1 MGEDYPM
8 AAEHKLAPEMIATLR
23 KVSTDTLTGELIRL
37 AGMRSR
43 AVRHVRPIDPA
54 CCTFIGPAYTLRYV
68 PLREDH
74 AGRASVVSPGSPLLG
89 TMDKVPAGSV
99 VVMDMGGDDSSG
111 AIGDVIAA
119 RLKSLGVVGVVA
131 DGGMRDGMAITAM
144 GLPVWCRAVAAP
156 PSPRSL
162 MAVGVQ
168 EIIGCGGVMVEPA
181 DIVVADGDGVV
192 VIPRHLVEQVAHEG
206 AEHEEIEIWIRA
218 QIEKGA
224 PLKGLYPPTEE
235 VFARWRKERG

>member
-1 MGEDYPM
+1 M
-8 AAEHKLAPEMIATLR
+8 AEHTLAPELVATLR
-23 KVSTDTLTGELIRL
+23 KVSTDTMTGELIRL

-43 AVRHVRPIDPA
+43 ALRGVRPIDPK
-54 CCTFIGPAYTLRYV
+54 CCTFIGPAYTVRYV

-74 AGRASVVSPGSPLLG
+74 AARASVVSPGSPLLG

-99 VVMDMGGDDSSG
+99 VVMDMGGDDTSG
-111 AIGDVIAA
+111 AIGDVIMA
-119 RLKSLGVVGVVA
+119 RLITLGVAGVVV

-144 GLPVWCRAVAAP
+144 TMPVWCRAIAAP

-168 EIIGCGGVMVEPA
+168 EVIGCGGVMVEPG
-181 DIVVADGDGVV
+181 DVVVADGDGVA
-192 VIPRHLVEQVAHEG
+192 VIPRHLADEVARDG
-206 AEHEEIEIWIRA
+206 AEHEEIEVWIRA

-224 PLKGLYPPTEE
+224 PLKGLYPPTDE
-235 VFARWRKERG
+235 VFARWRKEKKSSAG

>member
-1 MGEDYPM
+1 MSAGDKI
-8 AAEHKLAPEMIATLR
+8 AAETLQLLR
-23 KVSTDTLTGELIRL
+23 KVSTDTITGELMRI

-43 AVRHVRPIDPA
+43 AVRNVRPIDPA
-54 CCTFIGPAYTLRYV
+54 NCTFIGPAYTVRYV

-74 AGRASVVSPGSPLLG
+74 AARASVVSPGSPLLG
-89 TMDKVPAGSV
+89 TMDQVPAGSV
-99 VVMDMGGDDSSG
+99 VIMDMGGDDSSG

-119 RLKSLGVVGVVA
+119 RLKALGVVGVVA

-144 GLPVWCRAVAAP
+144 QLPVWCRAVAAP

-168 EIIGCGGVMVEPA
+168 EVIGCGGVMVEPA
-181 DIVVADGDGVV
+181 DVVVADGDGVV
-192 VIPRHLVEQVAHEG
+192 VIPRHLVEKVAHEG
-206 AEHEEIEIWIRA
+206 AEHEDIEIWIRG

-235 VFARWRKERG
+235 VFARWRKEKK

>member
-1 MGEDYPM
+1 MTAD
-8 AAEHKLAPEMIATLR
+8 HKLASGLIETLR
-23 KVSTDTLTGELIRL
+23 KVSTDTITGELMRI
-37 AGMRSR
+37 AGMRTR
-43 AVRHVRPIDPA
+43 AVHGVRPIDPA
-54 CCTFIGPAYTLRYV
+54 CCTFIGPAYTVRYV

-74 AGRASVVSPGSPLLG
+74 ATRASVVSPGSPLLG
-89 TMDKVPAGSV
+89 SMDKVPAGSV
-99 VVMDMGGDDSSG
+99 VVMDMGRDDTSG

-119 RLKSLGVVGVVA
+119 RLKALGVVGVVA

-168 EIIGCGGVMVEPA
+168 EVIGCGGVMVEPG
-181 DIVVADGDGVV
+181 DIVVADGDGVA
-192 VIPRHLVEQVAHEG
+192 VIPRHLAEKVAREG

-218 QIEKGA
+218 RIEKGA
-224 PLKGLYPPTEE
+224 PLEGHYPPTDE
-235 VFARWRKERG
+235 VFTRWRKERK

>member
-1 MGEDYPM
+1 MTAD
-8 AAEHKLAPEMIATLR
+8 HKLAPGLIETLR
-23 KVSTDTLTGELIRL
+23 KVSTDTITGELMRI
-37 AGMRSR
+37 AGMRTR
-43 AVRHVRPIDPA
+43 AVHGVRPIDPA
-54 CCTFIGPAYTLRYV
+54 CCTFIGPAYTVRYV

-74 AGRASVVSPGSPLLG
+74 ATRASVVSPGSPLLG

-99 VVMDMGGDDSSG
+99 VVMDMGRDDTSG

-119 RLKSLGVVGVVA
+119 RLKALGVVGVVA

-144 GLPVWCRAVAAP
+144 GLPVWCRAIAAP

-168 EIIGCGGVMVEPA
+168 EVIGCGGVMVEPG
-181 DIVVADGDGVV
+181 DIVVADGDGVAI
-192 VIPRHLVEQVAHEG
+192 IPRHLVEKVAHEG

-224 PLKGLYPPTEE
+224 PLQGHYPPTEE
-235 VFARWRKERG
+235 VFARWRKERK

>member
-1 MGEDYPM
+1 MP
-8 AAEHKLAPEMIATLR
+8 AEHKLAPDTIATLR
-23 KVSTDTLTGELIRL
+23 KVSTDTITGTLIRI
-37 AGMRSR
+37 AGMRTR
-43 AVRHVRPIDPA
+43 AMHGVRPIDPQRCA
-54 CCTFIGPAYTLRYV
+54 FVGPAFTVRYV

-74 AGRASVVSPGSPLLG
+74 AARASVVSPGSPLLG

-99 VVMDMGGDDSSG
+99 VVMSMGGDDTSG

-119 RLKSLGVVGVVA
+119 RLKSIGVAGVVVA
-131 DGGMRDGMAITAM
+131 GGMRDGVAIAGI

-168 EIIGCGGVMVEPA
+168 EIVGCGGVMVEPG
-181 DIVVADGDGVV
+181 DIVVGDGDGVA
-192 VIPRHLVEQVAHEG
+192 VIPRHLADEVARDG
-206 AEHEEIEIWIRA
+206 IEHEEIEAWIRA

-224 PLKGLYPPTEE
+224 PLQGLYPPTDE
-235 VFARWRKERG
+235 VFARWRKERK